1 MHRLYMHIYRER
13 CARTRSTGGLAT
25 RTDEQRP
32 VYADASF
39 VLVRICT
46 PAVGCDMIAHV
57 ECFGEYLLDNQN
69 EGERMT
75 DTMHAV
81 WAGAHY
87 FVSTPLTFGWLFACS
102 LP

>member
-1 MHRLYMHIYRER
+1 
-13 CARTRSTGGLAT
+13 
-25 RTDEQRP
+25 
-32 VYADASF
+32 
-39 VLVRICT
+39 
-46 PAVGCDMIAHV
+46 MIAHV

-81 WAGAHY
+81 WAGAHD